1 MGTLCSLPIEIYG
14 NIDYNGVR
22 NKREAH
28 TKGAQEMRQ
37 YDLENS
43 MLTWLDRY
51 EEQEIEEYNIVR
63 QYYLFFDKDTETAL
77 RLTEKV
83 LDSIEFQ
90 ITDAQETQDGLVMV
104 TVTIEENEFGYDA
117 DEAEDKVKDMVDSI
131 LSESAEVEDF
141 DSDYIAA

>member
-1 MGTLCSLPIEIYG
+1 MRDFD
-14 NIDYNGVR
+14 IDNR
-22 NKREAH
+22 
-28 TKGAQEMRQ
+28 
-37 YDLENS
+37 

-51 EEQEIEEYNIVR
+51 EEQEIEEFNITR
-63 QYYLFFDKDTETAL
+63 QYYLFFDTDAETAQ

-83 LDSIEFQ
+83 LDSIDYFQ
-90 ITDAQETQDGLVMV
+90 ITDTKEAQDGLVMV

-117 DEAEDKVKDMVDSI
+117 DEAEDKVKDMVDGI

>member
-1 MGTLCSLPIEIYG
+1 
-14 NIDYNGVR
+14 
-22 NKREAH
+22 
-28 TKGAQEMRQ
+28 MRQ